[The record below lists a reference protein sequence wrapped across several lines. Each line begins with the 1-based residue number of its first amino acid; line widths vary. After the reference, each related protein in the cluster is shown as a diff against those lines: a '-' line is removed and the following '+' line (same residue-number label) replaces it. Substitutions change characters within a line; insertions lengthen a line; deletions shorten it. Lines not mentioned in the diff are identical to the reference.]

1 MNKDFSPISIRQ
13 LLRQILISLKDDSIF
28 GIYDN
33 LFFTPQKDDVFKT
46 TIFDQNIETPMGVA
60 AGPHTQMAQNIISA
74 WISGARYIELKTVQ
88 TLDEID
94 VSKPCID
101 IQDEGY
107 NCEWSQEL
115 TIKESFYE
123 YLKAWI
129 IIHILRDKFGWNKE
143 LGMIFN
149 MSIGYDLAGIK
160 NANVQW
166 FLNKMSDCSKE
177 KNELISEIKN
187 IYPKIRDIE
196 IPNKISNNVT
206 LSTMHGC
213 PSNEIESIGKYLI
226 EEKRLH
232 TFVKL
237 NPTLLGKSK
246 VREILNQKLGYETT
260 VPDIAFEHDI
270 NYESAVKVILS
281 LQRSAKINNVFF
293 GVKLTNTLE
302 STNHKN
308 IFDSESMYMS
318 GKALHPISIAVA
330 RKLRNDKR
338 IKNLN
343 ISFCGGVDAFN
354 IAEVL
359 ACNLHPITVCSDL
372 LKPGGYSRLLQYL
385 DKIKN
390 AFSKN
395 NAKNISEYILKEANK
410 NNLFSAANSNLNE
423 YANKVVNENYYRS
436 TETNIKTERDLTD
449 FDCIK
454 APCIDIC
461 PTHQDI
467 PNYMHWTAERE
478 FGKALRTILGTN
490 PFPNVTGMVCDH
502 LCQTKCTRIN
512 YDNSLL
518 IRGIKRFVAE
528 NVDNENVEYSG
539 ESIRKSVSIIGA
551 GPSGLTAAFYLK
563 SAGFDVDVFETKEF
577 AGGMLADAIPHF
589 RLSESALLTDIANI
603 KKLGVNI
610 KTSMKIDK
618 QKFENIRKNS
628 DFVYIAIGAQNPK
641 EVSIQ
646 GDDVKNGLL
655 DALEFLSSVRQ
666 NRTVELG
673 KNILVL
679 GGGNTAIDTART
691 AKRFVNENGKVTIVY
706 RRTRN
711 EMPADKD
718 EIREA
723 LDEGIKIIELTSPS
737 QIISSEDK
745 VKKLICK
752 KMKLEEIDSS
762 GRPKPVEIENS
773 DFEISTDTIIPAFG
787 QSIAIDF
794 VDNKLLEVINSKTNE
809 TKMENVF
816 IGGDAYRGASS
827 VIQAIADG
835 RKISEIIIEKVSVN
849 NENSENIFTREKLT
863 RKQLQEKRSKRIF
876 GIQQKEIPVSKRGKD
891 QIVEISLTENEA
903 INEASRC
910 LLCDEVCDVCVSVC
924 PNRANYSYEVE
935 PFQLQ
940 LQKATNDNGKIKIED
955 DGIFKIEQKYQV
967 LNIDNFCNEC
977 GNCETFCPTAGKPY
991 KDKPK
996 VYLDKKSFDRGE
1008 KGYFLDTDVLFYKL
1022 DKEIYTLQKDSNFY
1036 NFQSEKFFAKL
1047 DKDDFS
1053 INKIKFKNRKINK
1066 ISTKIAVE
1074 MKIIMYAIRKLY

>member
-46 TIFDQNIETPMGVA
+46 TIFDQNIETPIGVA

-143 LGMIFN
+143 LGTIFN

-177 KNELISEIKN
+177 KNELISEIKI

-260 VPDIAFEHDI
+260 VSDIAFGHDI
-270 NYESAVKVILS
+270 NYESAVEVILS

-308 IFDSESMYMS
+308 VFDSESMYMS

-354 IAEVL
+354 IAEIL

-390 AFSKN
+390 AFSEN

-423 YANKVVNENYYRS
+423 YANKIVNENYYRS

-454 APCIDIC
+454 APCIGTC

-589 RLSESALLTDIANI
+589 RLSESALLTDITNI

-610 KTSMKIDK
+610 KTSVKIDK

-628 DFVYIAIGAQNPK
+628 DFVYIATGAQNSK
-641 EVSIQ
+641 EVPIQ
-646 GDDVKNGLL
+646 GNNVKNGLL

-723 LDEGIKIIELTSPS
+723 VDEGIEIVELTLPS
-737 QIISSEDK
+737 KIISSDDK
-745 VKKLICK
+745 VKKLICN
-752 KMKLEEIDSS
+752 KMKLEGVDSS
-762 GRPKPVEIENS
+762 GRPKPIEIKNS
-773 DFEISTDTIIPAFG
+773 DFGILTDTIIPAFG

-794 VDNKLLEVINSKTNE
+794 VDNKLLKVINSKTNE

-827 VIQAIADG
+827 VIKAIADG
-835 RKISEIIIEKVSVN
+835 RKIAEVIIEKVSVN
-849 NENSENIFTREKLT
+849 NENLENIFTREKLT

-910 LLCDEVCDVCVSVC
+910 LLCDEICDVCVSVC
-924 PNRANYSYEVE
+924 PNRANYSYEVK

-996 VYLDKKSFDRGE
+996 VYLDRKSFDRGE

-1047 DKDDFS
+1047 DKNDLS
-1053 INKIKFKNRKINK
+1053 INKIKFKNRRINK